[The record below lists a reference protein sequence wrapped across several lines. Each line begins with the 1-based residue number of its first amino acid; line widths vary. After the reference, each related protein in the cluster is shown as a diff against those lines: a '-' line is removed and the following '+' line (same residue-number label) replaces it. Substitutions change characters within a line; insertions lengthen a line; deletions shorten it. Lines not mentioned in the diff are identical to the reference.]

1 MAPMFRVFPNTP
13 EDYIGGGC
21 CQDLRTIYMRSRV
34 IIGSPQKNLAS
45 VPPTRPHVVEA
56 LNPKVLTQIA
66 QGQEGF
72 KKGFCLGYSSG
83 ASEGRAP

>member
-13 EDYIGGGC
+13 EDYIGGGGGGV
-21 CQDLRTIYMRSRV
+21 LSRLAYPIYKEPSGKRA
-34 IIGSPQKNLAS
+34 PH
-45 VPPTRPHVVEA
+45 PPTCCEA

-83 ASEGRAP
+83 ASEGRAS